1 MPANYDFITDRLA
14 IGDVAS
20 RSTEGFCA
28 VVSLLS
34 SSPFDEQYKAPAV
47 PEGVPVL
54 LIDQRD
60 GGDGLEQ
67 HLDAACAFIA
77 EHIVKGC
84 VLVHCGAG
92 LSRSVSVVAAYL
104 CRYAGMSLVEAV
116 NYIKERRQG
125 ACPADIFWAAITQWL
140 HLDKLS
146 QGGPRKPT
154 SAEVINAWREWYQR
168 CDGAKWD
175 QVKDLEAEL
184 KKMRS

>member
-1 MPANYDFITDRLA
+1 MSDYNFVTDRLA

-20 RSTEGFCA
+20 RATPGFVA

-34 SSPFDEQYKAPAV
+34 SAPFDEQYKAPAV

-54 LIDQRD
+54 LINI
-60 GGDGLEQ
+60 GDGHSGLEA

-77 EHIVKGC
+77 EHITKGC

-104 CRYAGMSLVEAV
+104 CRYAGMSLSEAV
-116 NYIKERRQG
+116 NYIKDKRQG

-140 HLDKLS
+140 HLDVLGK
-146 QGGPRKPT
+146 GGPRKG
-154 SAEVINAWREWYQR
+154 SGGE
-168 CDGAKWD
+168 
-175 QVKDLEAEL
+175 
-184 KKMRS
+184 

>member
-1 MPANYDFITDRLA
+1 MPADYDFITDRLA

-20 RSTEGFCA
+20 RSTDGFCA

-34 SSPFDEQYKAPAV
+34 SAPFDEQYKAPPV
-47 PEGVPVL
+47 PKGVPVL

-77 EHIVKGC
+77 EHIAKGC

-104 CRYAGMSLVEAV
+104 CRYAGMSLVESV

-140 HLDKLS
+140 HLDVLGK
-146 QGGPRKPT
+146 GGPRT
-154 SAEVINAWREWYQR
+154 GSGGE
-168 CDGAKWD
+168 
-175 QVKDLEAEL
+175 
-184 KKMRS
+184 

>member
-1 MPANYDFITDRLA
+1 MPADYDFITDRLA

-20 RSTEGFCA
+20 RSTDGFCA

-34 SSPFDEQYKAPAV
+34 SAPFDEQYKAPPV
-47 PEGVPVL
+47 PKGVPVL

-77 EHIVKGC
+77 EHIAKGC

-104 CRYAGMSLVEAV
+104 CRYAGMSLVESV

-125 ACPADIFWAAITQWL
+125 ACPAEVFWAAITQWL
-140 HLDKLS
+140 HLDVLGK
-146 QGGPRKPT
+146 GGPRKG
-154 SAEVINAWREWYQR
+154 SGDE
-168 CDGAKWD
+168 
-175 QVKDLEAEL
+175 
-184 KKMRS
+184 

>member
-20 RSTEGFCA
+20 RSTDGFCA

-34 SSPFDEQYKAPAV
+34 SAPFDEQYKAPPV

-60 GGDGLEQ
+60 GSDGLEQ
-67 HLDAACAFIA
+67 HLDSACSFIA
-77 EHIVKGC
+77 EHIAKGC

-104 CRYAGMSLVEAV
+104 CRYAGMSLAEAV
-116 NYIKERRQG
+116 NFIKERRQG
-125 ACPADIFWAAITQWL
+125 ACPADIFWAAITQWMR
-140 HLDKLS
+140 LDELS
-146 QGGPRKPT
+146 QGGPRKG
-154 SAEVINAWREWYQR
+154 SGEE
-168 CDGAKWD
+168 
-175 QVKDLEAEL
+175 
-184 KKMRS
+184 